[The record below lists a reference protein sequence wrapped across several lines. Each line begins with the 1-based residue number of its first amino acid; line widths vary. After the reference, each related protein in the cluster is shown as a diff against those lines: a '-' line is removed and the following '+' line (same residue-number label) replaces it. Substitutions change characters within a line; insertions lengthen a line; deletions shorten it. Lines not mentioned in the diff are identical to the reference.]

1 MQSFPLLIIIIIDN
15 QQKRKM
21 QERHIDRKRYF
32 EEQAQTSE
40 KYYLPYVKGKG
51 TIEELLSIK
60 KTRCTIEM
68 FRTVARQAGYQI
80 VDQQLYL
87 VNPHYEI
94 KFGLSPRKLWKVI
107 ASIPYIR
114 NFFSTSCFYVLR
126 KASL

>member
-1 MQSFPLLIIIIIDN
+1 
-15 QQKRKM
+15 M

-68 FRTVARQAGYQI
+68 LRIQ
-80 VDQQLYL
+80 
-87 VNPHYEI
+87 
-94 KFGLSPRKLWKVI
+94 KFINQNTYAPKTI
-107 ASIPYIR
+107 NHHTFIQ
-114 NFFSTSCFYVLR
+114 
-126 KASL
+126 